1 MRLIHKTSAISFRL
15 FHTGFQTFKDRIREE
30 LSTVSRFT
38 LDSVIDDASLYSY
51 YRSGNKL
58 RFRRRIRRRRVIK
71 EKTSANKFASRIRRR
86 MR

>member
-51 YRSGNKL
+51 YRSGESAE
-58 RFRRRIRRRRVIK
+58 FVAASIAG
-71 EKTSANKFASRIRRR
+71 TSFDFDDEYADAG
-86 MR
+86 